1 MGDNTK
7 DTKDTEDGGLVSLAD
22 LSHIKLKELA
32 DDDGIHQTPKTSTV
46 PSLVFRLQPKKPST
60 ELLGSSDTA
69 VLDWLVAQLEQ
80 DSANSQDEQYIRDL
94 KKDFLSLKEDVAQT
108 VFSRLI
114 DSVSDVLPKINQETV
129 QETVQ
134 IEGGQEFPMLYQP
147 TKIPMSSDNIALMKA
162 KYEELSDKLNIE
174 LEKFNRLSES
184 LVAEDYKNLD
194 QLIFILKIILQ
205 LGQLDETRKID
216 TLNKLTENTRDKI
229 TRVELAVTKIA
240 KLDQLSRERIIQK
253 LSKKEDALKKST
265 LDAKQNLP
273 VNMQVLERL
282 TEIETL
288 KEFLADIKKLDL
300 TSEPELRKTLNSGL
314 IYFNNVKFQILDEEP
329 TKALFD
335 KLTVL
340 KKNIRSMVSIKKQ
353 TESLKKFIDVVD
365 LIQDKAHF
373 QKTLQD
379 KEKQYQQLS
388 KEKIDDKI
396 EHLQQLL
403 KEFLSKDLETFK
415 RIIAIFDAMLE
426 NIDVQHAKYNTIKN
440 TKENYVL
447 IYKFLNSMLEST
459 DNLQYLKDLL
469 LNDSVEANSFNTTK
483 LQVFTDKAGQYAQL
497 FGNLGSIKQL
507 VQEIFSVKDEL
518 VDLEKE
524 LEELRKFQNYQ
535 VVFSTSEALH
545 TESDRTVPKE
555 SYKALSL
562 SEIITQL
569 GKLEKHY
576 DQQQYKVLTH
586 NIEVFLSNL
595 QYTID
600 IVSKNFSTN
609 AELMTSLPNIL
620 SKVQAIQTKLAA
632 MHSDEP
638 PLAKKAP
645 IDFRK

>member
-1 MGDNTK
+1 MGDDTK
-7 DTKDTEDGGLVSLAD
+7 DTKDGGLVSLAD

-32 DDDGIHQTPKTSTV
+32 DDESIHQTPKTSTA

-94 KKDFLSLKEDVAQT
+94 KKDFLNLQENVAQT

-114 DSVSDVLPKINQETV
+114 DSVTDVLPKINQETV
-129 QETVQ
+129 Q
-134 IEGGQEFPMLYQP
+134 IEGRQEFPMLYQP
-147 TKIPMSSDNIALMKA
+147 TKIPMSSGNIALMKA

-174 LEKFNRLSES
+174 LEKFNHLSAS

-216 TLNKLTENTRDKI
+216 ILNKLTDNNRDKI
-229 TRVELAVTKIA
+229 TRVELAVTNIA

-253 LSKKEDALKKST
+253 LQKKEQHDALKEST
-265 LDAKQNLP
+265 LDAQQNLRVN

-282 TEIETL
+282 TEIEAL
-288 KEFLADIKKLDL
+288 KEFLSDIKNLDL
-300 TSEPELRKTLNSGL
+300 ISEPALQKTLNSGL
-314 IYFNNVKFQILDEEP
+314 IYFNNVILQLLNEEP

-340 KKNIRSMVSIKKQ
+340 KENIKSMVNIKKQ

-365 LIQDKAHF
+365 LIQDRARF

-388 KEKIDDKI
+388 KETIDDKI
-396 EHLQQLL
+396 EQLQQLL
-403 KEFLSKDLETFK
+403 KELLSEDLETFT
-415 RIIAIFDAMLE
+415 RIIATFDAMLKKPDLTDAQYE
-426 NIDVQHAKYNTIKN
+426 NVNR
-440 TKENYVL
+440 TKENYEL
-447 IYKFLNSMLEST
+447 IHKFLNSMLASI
-459 DNLQYLKDLL
+459 DNLQDLKDLL
-469 LNDSVEANSFNTTK
+469 LNDSSIIDDFNGAGLKVLNNKTEYTELFKKLVPIKKLVE
-483 LQVFTDKAGQYAQL
+483 
-497 FGNLGSIKQL
+497 
-507 VQEIFSVKDEL
+507 EICSAKDEASFI
-518 VDLEKE
+518 DLGDE
-524 LEELRKFQNYQ
+524 LEELRKLKNYQ
-535 VVFSTSEALH
+535 VVTSTSEKLQ
-545 TESDRTVPKE
+545 TELETVRTVPKE
-555 SYKALSL
+555 PYKALSL

-632 MHSDEP
+632 MHSDESQ
-638 PLAKKAP
+638 LAQKAS